1 MEPINWIL
9 FAVFIV
15 IVVYKLVRQHLD
27 GRKSGTTKNE
37 NPPPR

>member
-15 IVVYKLVRQHLD
+15 IVVWKLVRQHL
-27 GRKSGTTKNE
+27 GGK
-37 NPPPR
+37 PPRDRQDGPPGRR

>member
-15 IVVYKLVRQHLD
+15 IVVWKLVRQHLGAKPPGERRD
-27 GRKSGTTKNE
+27 G
-37 NPPPR
+37 PPDRR